1 MRLRIRGLIF
11 SRRITMC
18 KDKQLYRKPAAMTSL
33 AVVLVLILAV
43 SFGFCTPVHAAKA
56 VRPKKISIRADK
68 STITVGQ
75 KTRVRVTNTVP
86 SKADKSVTW
95 KTSSA
100 KKARISSKGV
110 ITALKAGKVTVTAV
124 SKRNSKV
131 SAKTVL
137 TIKAAEKSRSEIET
151 KDGITVDHKK
161 KTVSFQAK
169 VNGNY
174 LNGAKTMHVA
184 VSRTGTMAR
193 YAMLKAQCPYYAA
206 PGAFYNGMLS
216 IGAKPWNT
224 ERNDLKEGEK
234 IGDDKSKIANADYSH
249 VKVTLTWPGQS
260 APVPLE
266 NVLLDDSGNHPVLD
280 MVFSGNQ
287 ANQKVSASG
296 CMICTN
302 SCYYGAIS
310 NQANGYS
317 TAGKYHIDAAHFPAA
332 DTLVTVTVSL
342 K

>member
-1 MRLRIRGLIF
+1 MHTESKLKL
-11 SRRITMC
+11 SRAGAVTMTM
-18 KDKQLYRKPAAMTSL
+18 L
-33 AVVLVLILAV
+33 LILTVAAACLF
-43 SFGFCTPVHAAKA
+43 SAPAYAAKI
-56 VRPKKISIRADK
+56 VKPKKIVIRADNK
-68 STITVGQ
+68 TLHVGQ
-75 KTRVRVTNTVP
+75 KTRVRVIKTVP
-86 SKADKSVTW
+86 SKADKSVSW

-100 KKARISSKGV
+100 KKAKISSKGV
-110 ITALKAGKVTVTAV
+110 VTALKAGNVTVTAV

-137 TIKAAEKSRSEIET
+137 TIKAAEKSGSEIET

-174 LNGAKTMHVA
+174 LNGSKTMHVA
-184 VSRTGTMAR
+184 VSCNGTTAR
-193 YAMLKAQCPYYAA
+193 YAMLKAQCPYYAV
-206 PGAFYNGMLS
+206 PGAFYQGMVS
-216 IGAKPWNT
+216 IGAKPWST
-224 ERNDLKEGEK
+224 DRNYLDDGEK

-266 NVLLDDSGNHPVLD
+266 NILLDDSGNHPVLD

-287 ANQKVSASG
+287 ANQKASASG

-317 TAGKYHIDAAHFPAA
+317 SAGKYHIDAVHFPAA